1 MWNIC
6 SKALWIMIGICL
18 VNAPAGRAESP
29 ATFEVA
35 SIKPSAPGGHGVQ
48 IQTTPGGR
56 FVTKNVNLKFLIQFA
71 YDVKGFQITGGPGW
85 MNSDSYDIE
94 AKPESEER
102 KVTDVELK
110 QMVRALLT
118 DRFKLTLHH
127 DTKEMP
133 VYVLL
138 AGKGGPKLQQAEGEH
153 GQMRMGRGMVSAK
166 KVTMAQLANSLANQ
180 LGRNVIDRTGL
191 TGGFDFELKWTPDEN
206 ESFGPKE
213 MMRADGAAPGGPPP
227 SDPAGPSIFTALQEQ
242 LGLKLET
249 QKGPVEILII
259 DGAERASEN

>member
-1 MWNIC
+1 MRAIC
-6 SKALWIMIGICL
+6 RKALWIMTGICV

-56 FVTKNVNLKFLIQFA
+56 FVTKNVNMKFLIQFA
-71 YDVKGFQITGGPGW
+71 YGVKGFQITGGPGW

-94 AKPESEER
+94 AKPESEDH
-102 KVTDVELK
+102 KVTEAELK
-110 QMVRALLT
+110 LMVRALLT
-118 DRFKLTLHH
+118 ERFKLTLHH

-138 AGKGGPKLQQAEGEH
+138 AGKGGPKLHQVDGER
-153 GQMRMGRGMVSAK
+153 GQMRMGRGLISAQ

-180 LGRNVIDRTGL
+180 LGRNVIDQTGL
-191 TGGFDFELKWTPDEN
+191 TGGFDFELKWTPDETQ
-206 ESFGPKE
+206 SFGPKE
-213 MMRADGAAPGGPPP
+213 MMRGDGPPPGAPGLGGPPP
-227 SDPAGPSIFTALQEQ
+227 SDPPGPSIFTALQEQ

-249 QKGPVEILII
+249 QKGP
-259 DGAERASEN
+259 SKSSS